1 MFKFNDD
8 YLTRIVPQTLSEEL
22 YYWEDVVR
30 VAYYIHV
37 QWGYDNRQHRQT
49 YLVVQ
54 HACGEYL
61 KISKESEDW
70 KPFEDNMD
78 KYLSIQVKV
87 KDRKKLLENNP
98 PLESLIDLYVKG

>member
-8 YLTRIVPQTLSEEL
+8 YFTRIVPQTLSEEL

-49 YLVVQ
+49 
-54 HACGEYL
+54 
-61 KISKESEDW
+61 
-70 KPFEDNMD
+70 
-78 KYLSIQVKV
+78 
-87 KDRKKLLENNP
+87 
-98 PLESLIDLYVKG
+98 